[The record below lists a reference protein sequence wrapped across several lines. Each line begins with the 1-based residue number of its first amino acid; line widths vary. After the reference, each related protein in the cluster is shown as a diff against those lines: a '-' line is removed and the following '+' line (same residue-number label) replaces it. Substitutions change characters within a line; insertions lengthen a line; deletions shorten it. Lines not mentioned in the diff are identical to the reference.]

1 MSIQLL
7 THPPLTINVPTTD
20 MIQLDA
26 KRIVKRFGGRIELWR
41 RLAAHGHHI
50 SVKTIEKWMER
61 NSIPSSRLLIL
72 IDLAKAEK
80 SPLDLDEYTIK
91 SK

>member
-1 MSIQLL
+1 MAK
-7 THPPLTINVPTTD
+7 HGHNYAFNR
-20 MIQLDA
+20 MITLDA

-41 RLAAHGHHI
+41 RLSANGQHI

-61 NSIPSSRLLIL
+61 NSIPSARLLIL
-72 IDLAKAEK
+72 MDLAKKEK
-80 SPLDLDEYTIK
+80 LPLDLDEYTIK

>member
-1 MSIQLL
+1 
-7 THPPLTINVPTTD
+7 

-50 SVKTIEKWMER
+50 SVKTIEKWVER
-61 NSIPSSRLLIL
+61 NSIPSSRLLVL
-72 IDLAKAEK
+72 IDLAKKEK
-80 SPLDLDEYTIK
+80 APIDLDEYVIK
-91 SK
+91 TK

>member
-1 MSIQLL
+1 
-7 THPPLTINVPTTD
+7 

-41 RLAAHGHHI
+41 RLAAHGHPI
-50 SVKTIEKWMER
+50 SVKTIEKWTQR
-61 NSIPSSRLLIL
+61 NSIPSHRLLVL
-72 IDLAKAEK
+72 MDLAKSEK
-80 SPLDLDEYTIK
+80 SPINIEDFFMK

>member
-1 MSIQLL
+1 
-7 THPPLTINVPTTD
+7 

-26 KRIVKRFGGRIELWR
+26 KSIVKRFGGRIELWR
-41 RLAAHGHHI
+41 RLAAHGHPI

-91 SK
+91 SR

>member
-1 MSIQLL
+1 ME
-7 THPPLTINVPTTD
+7 TD

-26 KRIVKRFGGRIELWR
+26 KRIVLRFGGRIELWR

-61 NSIPSSRLLIL
+61 NSIPSNRLLVL
-72 IDLAKAEK
+72 IDLAKKERA
-80 SPLDLDEYTIK
+80 PIDLDDYVIK